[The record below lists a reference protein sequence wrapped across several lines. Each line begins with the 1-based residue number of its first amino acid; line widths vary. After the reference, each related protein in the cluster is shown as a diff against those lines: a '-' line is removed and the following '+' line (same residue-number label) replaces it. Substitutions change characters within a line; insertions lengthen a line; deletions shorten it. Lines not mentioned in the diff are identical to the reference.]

1 MYEEEKVAFIAAE
14 EDSVGAYEAAGPS
27 RGVEEEEEAALG
39 SLLGGMDRFQQGELL
54 GGFNDMKT
62 ALTEYLRQFAEEG
75 KVVTAEDIRQFF
87 QEMETKKKSKGIP
100 QYHCG

>member
-1 MYEEEKVAFIAAE
+1 MIVSCFKVPQ
-14 EDSVGAYEAAGPS
+14 DRPS
-27 RGVEEEEEAALG
+27 ND
-39 SLLGGMDRFQQGELL
+39 LLFHSTSRFQQGELL